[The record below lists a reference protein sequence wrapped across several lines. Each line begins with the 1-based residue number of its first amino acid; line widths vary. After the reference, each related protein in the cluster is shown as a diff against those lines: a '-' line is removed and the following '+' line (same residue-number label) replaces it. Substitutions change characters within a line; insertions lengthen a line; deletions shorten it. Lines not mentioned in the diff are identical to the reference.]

1 MLLAGEAE
9 GRLLEQLLGRCKRPG
24 LLKGRGRR
32 GTDAAD
38 VRASVRTRNRLEWLA
53 EMLSSP
59 LFGALSSKL
68 FGALHATVADFYE
81 K

>member
-1 MLLAGEAE
+1 MGRMLLAGEAE

-38 VRASVRTRNRLEWLA
+38 VRASVR
-53 EMLSSP
+53 
-59 LFGALSSKL
+59 
-68 FGALHATVADFYE
+68 
-81 K
+81 